1 VVHSVLQV
9 SELVA
14 EHSNSKLLNL
24 GQTGIVS
31 LSETFLGFLLMLGTN
46 SVKSVDAL
54 RRGLLVMHA
63 IKQSSAVTLAE
74 LHLQTGIPKA
84 SLLRILKTLIESGWV
99 VRNELERRFMPAASP
114 GDSGPHS
121 HWRSRL
127 SALAAPVRTSLER
140 RIPWPTDLAVRDG
153 TSMLILDAHRPI
165 NGIAVNYR
173 VLGFRPSMLV
183 SSLGRCYLTFCPDE
197 ERRSLLA
204 LLARTS
210 AIAQNRNLLREDAIQ
225 RLIATGR
232 TQGYCSR
239 DPSELGSES
248 PERFGAIAV
257 PVFAGD
263 ELLGSLSCAW
273 LPKVT
278 DKSIIVTQCLG
289 ALRDAAQLI
298 GERAQIAHVRPP
310 ERALSTHCHF

>member
-1 VVHSVLQV
+1 M
-9 SELVA
+9 
-14 EHSNSKLLNL
+14 
-24 GQTGIVS
+24 TGI
-31 LSETFLGFLLMLGTN
+31 N

-54 RRGLLVMHA
+54 KRGLMVMHA
-63 IKQSSAVTLAE
+63 IEQSSAVTLAE

-114 GDSGPHS
+114 GDSGTHT

-127 SALAAPVRTSLER
+127 SALAAPVRTTLER

-165 NGIAVNYR
+165 NGLAVNYR
-173 VLGFRPSMLV
+173 VLGFRPSMWV
-183 SSLGRCYLTFCPDE
+183 SSLGRCYLAFCPDE
-197 ERRSLLA
+197 ERRSLIT
-204 LLARTS
+204 LLARSS
-210 AIAQNRNLLREDAIQ
+210 AIAQDRTFLREDAVQ

-263 ELLGSLSCAW
+263 QLLASLSCAW

-278 DKSIIVTQCLG
+278 DEASIVAQCLN
-289 ALRDAAQLI
+289 ALRDAAKLI
-298 GERAQIAHVRPP
+298 GERALVSHVKPP
-310 ERALSTHCHF
+310 E

>member
-1 VVHSVLQV
+1 M
-9 SELVA
+9 
-14 EHSNSKLLNL
+14 
-24 GQTGIVS
+24 TGTS
-31 LSETFLGFLLMLGTN
+31 

-54 RRGLLVMHA
+54 RRGLMVMHA
-63 IKQSSAVTLAE
+63 IEQSSAVTLAE

-127 SALAAPVRTSLER
+127 SALAAPVRATLER

-165 NGIAVNYR
+165 NGLAVNYR
-173 VLGFRPSMLV
+173 VLGFRPSMWV
-183 SSLGRCYLTFCPDE
+183 SSLGRCYLAFCPDE
-197 ERRSLLA
+197 ERRTLMA
-204 LLARTS
+204 LLARSS
-210 AIAQNRNLLREDAIQ
+210 ALAQDRTFLREDAIQ

-263 ELLGSLSCAW
+263 QLLASLSCSW

-278 DKSIIVTQCLG
+278 DEPSIVAQCSN

-298 GERAQIAHVRPP
+298 GERALISHVKPP
-310 ERALSTHCHF
+310 K

>member
-1 VVHSVLQV
+1 MP
-9 SELVA
+9 
-14 EHSNSKLLNL
+14 
-24 GQTGIVS
+24 GI
-31 LSETFLGFLLMLGTN
+31 N

-54 RRGLLVMHA
+54 RRGLTVMHA
-63 IKQSSAVTLAE
+63 IEQSSAVTLAE

-114 GDSGPHS
+114 GDSGLHT

-127 SALAAPVRTSLER
+127 SALAAPVRTTLER

-153 TSMLILDAHRPI
+153 ISMLILDAHRPI
-165 NGIAVNYR
+165 NGLAVNYR

-183 SSLGRCYLTFCPDE
+183 SSLGRCYLAFCPDD
-197 ERRSLLA
+197 ERRSLIA
-204 LLARTS
+204 ILARST
-210 AIAQNRNLLREDAIQ
+210 AMAQDRTFLREDAIQ

-232 TQGYCSR
+232 SQGYCSR

-257 PVFAGD
+257 PVFAGRQ
-263 ELLGSLSCAW
+263 LLATLSCAW

-278 DKSIIVTQCLG
+278 DEPSIVAQCLT

-298 GERAQIAHVRPP
+298 GERALISNVRPP
-310 ERALSTHCHF
+310 E

>member
-1 VVHSVLQV
+1 MLH
-9 SELVA
+9 
-14 EHSNSKLLNL
+14 KR
-24 GQTGIVS
+24 GRTGIVS
-31 LSETFLGFLLMLGTN
+31 LSEIFTGFFPMSGTN

-54 RRGLLVMHA
+54 RRGLMVMHA
-63 IKQSSAVTLAE
+63 IEQSSAVTLAE
-74 LHLQTGIPKA
+74 LHLQSGIPKA

-99 VRNELERRFMPAASP
+99 VRNELERRYKPAASP
-114 GDSGPHS
+114 GDSGPHT

-127 SALAAPVRTSLER
+127 SALAAPVRTTLER

-165 NGIAVNYR
+165 NGLAVNYR

-183 SSLGRCYLTFCPDE
+183 SSLGRCYLAFCPDE
-197 ERRSLLA
+197 ERRSLIA
-204 LLARTS
+204 LLARTT
-210 AIAQNRNLLREDAIQ
+210 AMAQDRTFLREDAIQ

-232 TQGYCSR
+232 SQGYCSR

-257 PVFAGD
+257 PVFAGRQ
-263 ELLGSLSCAW
+263 LLASLSCAW
-273 LPKVT
+273 LPRVT
-278 DKSIIVTQCLG
+278 DEPSIVAQCLS

-298 GERAQIAHVRPP
+298 GERALISNVRPP
-310 ERALSTHCHF
+310 E

>member
-1 VVHSVLQV
+1 MLH
-9 SELVA
+9 
-14 EHSNSKLLNL
+14 KL
-24 GQTGIVS
+24 GRTGIVS
-31 LSETFLGFLLMLGTN
+31 RSETFTGFFPMTGTN

-54 RRGLLVMHA
+54 RRGLMVMHA
-63 IKQSSAVTLAE
+63 IEQSSAVTLAE

-114 GDSGPHS
+114 GDSGPHT

-127 SALAAPVRTSLER
+127 SALAAPVRTTLER

-165 NGIAVNYR
+165 NGLAVNYR
-173 VLGFRPSMLV
+173 VLGFRPSMVV
-183 SSLGRCYLTFCPDE
+183 SSLGRCYLAFCPDD
-197 ERRSLLA
+197 ERRSLMA
-204 LLARTS
+204 LLARNS
-210 AIAQNRNLLREDAIQ
+210 AIALDRTVLREDAVQ

-232 TQGYCSR
+232 AQGYCSR

-257 PVFAGD
+257 PVFAGVQ
-263 ELLGSLSCAW
+263 LLATLSCSW

-278 DKSIIVTQCLG
+278 DEPSIVAQCLS
-289 ALRDAAQLI
+289 ALRDAAQVI
-298 GERAQIAHVRPP
+298 GERALISNVRPP
-310 ERALSTHCHF
+310 

>member
-1 VVHSVLQV
+1 MLH
-9 SELVA
+9 
-14 EHSNSKLLNL
+14 KL
-24 GQTGIVS
+24 GRTGIVS
-31 LSETFLGFLLMLGTN
+31 RSETFTGFFPMTGTN

-54 RRGLLVMHA
+54 RRGLMVMHA
-63 IKQSSAVTLAE
+63 IEQSSAVTLAE

-114 GDSGPHS
+114 GDSGPHT

-127 SALAAPVRTSLER
+127 SALAAPVRTTLER

-165 NGIAVNYR
+165 NGLAVNYR
-173 VLGFRPSMLV
+173 VLGFRPSMVV
-183 SSLGRCYLTFCPDE
+183 SSLGRCYLAFCPDD
-197 ERRSLLA
+197 ERRSLMA
-204 LLARTS
+204 LLTRNS
-210 AIAQNRNLLREDAIQ
+210 AIALDRTVLREDAVQ

-232 TQGYCSR
+232 AQGYCSR

-263 ELLGSLSCAW
+263 QLLATLSCSW

-278 DKSIIVTQCLG
+278 DEPSIVAQCLS
-289 ALRDAAQLI
+289 ALRDAAQVI
-298 GERAQIAHVRPP
+298 GERALISNVRPP
-310 ERALSTHCHF
+310 G

>member
-1 VVHSVLQV
+1 MLHN
-9 SELVA
+9 A
-14 EHSNSKLLNL
+14 
-24 GQTGIVS
+24 GGIGIVS
-31 LSETFLGFLLMLGTN
+31 LSETFTGLSLMTGTSN
-46 SVKSVDAL
+46 VKSVDAL
-54 RRGLLVMHA
+54 RRGLMVMHA
-63 IKQSSAVTLAE
+63 IEQSSAVTLAE

-127 SALAAPVRTSLER
+127 SALAAPVRATLER

-153 TSMLILDAHRPI
+153 SSMLILDAHRPI
-165 NGIAVNYR
+165 NGLAVNYR
-173 VLGFRPSMLV
+173 VLGFRPSMWV
-183 SSLGRCYLTFCPDE
+183 SSLGRCYLAFCPDE
-197 ERRSLLA
+197 ERRALMA
-204 LLARTS
+204 LLARSS
-210 AIAQNRNLLREDAIQ
+210 ALAQDRTFLREDAIQ

-232 TQGYCSR
+232 SQGYCSR

-263 ELLGSLSCAW
+263 QLLASLSCSW
-273 LPKVT
+273 LPKVI
-278 DKSIIVTQCLG
+278 DESSIVAQCLS

-298 GERAQIAHVRPP
+298 GERALISHVRPP
-310 ERALSTHCHF
+310 D

>member
-1 VVHSVLQV
+1 MS
-9 SELVA
+9 
-14 EHSNSKLLNL
+14 
-24 GQTGIVS
+24 
-31 LSETFLGFLLMLGTN
+31 GTN
-46 SVKSVDAL
+46 GVKSVDAL
-54 RRGLLVMHA
+54 RRGLTVMHA
-63 IKQSSAVTLAE
+63 IEQSSAVTLAE

-114 GDSGPHS
+114 GDSGLHT

-127 SALAAPVRTSLER
+127 SALAAPVRTTLER

-165 NGIAVNYR
+165 NGLAVNYR
-173 VLGFRPSMLV
+173 VLGFRPSMVV
-183 SSLGRCYLTFCPDE
+183 SSLGRCYLAFCPDD
-197 ERRSLLA
+197 ERRSLMA

-210 AIAQNRNLLREDAIQ
+210 AIALDRTVLREDAIQ

-232 TQGYCSR
+232 AQGYCSR

-257 PVFAGD
+257 PVFAGGQ
-263 ELLGSLSCAW
+263 LLASLSCAW

-278 DKSIIVTQCLG
+278 DEPSIVAQCLS

-298 GERAQIAHVRPP
+298 GERALISNVRPP
-310 ERALSTHCHF
+310 E